1 MNKSYFTAI
10 LAVTSLSFNA
20 EALAQ
25 SMSNSE
31 YKAAEKNIEA
41 EFKSAQSDW
50 DSFDDNAKN
59 ICMTIAKGKQ
69 KVAKTEL
76 EARYKPS
83 K

>member
-1 MNKSYFTAI
+1 MNESYITAI

-20 EALAQ
+20 GALAQ

-41 EFKSAQSDW
+41 EFKSSQSNW

-59 ICMTIAKGKQ
+59 ICMAIAKGKQ
-69 KVAKTEL
+69 KAAKTEL
-76 EARYKPS
+76 EARYRP
-83 K
+83 